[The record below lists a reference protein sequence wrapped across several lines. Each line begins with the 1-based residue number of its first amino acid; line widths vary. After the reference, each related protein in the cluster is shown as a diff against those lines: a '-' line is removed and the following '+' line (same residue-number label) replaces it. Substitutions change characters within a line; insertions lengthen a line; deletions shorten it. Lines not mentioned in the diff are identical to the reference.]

1 MAYLSN
7 LQEAVQSTTQAVFS
21 SSFEHAQKNYEE
33 ENTRSS
39 TSVTSQDSLLAHS
52 WPMNY
57 ALKHSF
63 PKSDAL
69 ETEAKSTVIPSLA
82 LVYDASGI
90 DQVWQ
95 TWSSLTLTFQSSLE
109 KWRSIS
115 TFGNLESKAWE
126 IGYSLALNLQDLFVA
141 RQIWEERNA
150 LVHDL
155 SHTETRKNRQDLI
168 VFLHDNLEV
177 KGALEKHDNLT
188 LASSVIESQPLEQ
201 LYAFRKPTETLHFLE
216 ANPFLVPLLQEA
228 YANIRKYFPYS
239 ELFLEVITDPEAIDE
254 KQLVVFIAVE
264 QNPDEASQA
273 LDQLDENWWLDAMER
288 VQDKLCITLEFR

>member
-7 LQEAVQSTTQAVFS
+7 LQEAVQLPTQAVFFS
-21 SSFEHAQKNYEE
+21 TLEHTQKKYEE

-39 TSVTSQDSLLAHS
+39 ISVTLQDSLLEYF
-52 WPMNY
+52 WPMDY
-57 ALKHSF
+57 ALRHSF
-63 PKSDAL
+63 PKSDVL
-69 ETEAKSTVIPSLA
+69 ETEAKSTVIPLLA
-82 LVYDASGI
+82 LAYDTSGI

-109 KWRSIS
+109 KWGSIS

-126 IGYSLALNLQDLFVA
+126 IGYSLALNLQDFFVA

-150 LVHDL
+150 LVHGL
-155 SHTETRKNRQDLI
+155 SRTEPRKNWSDLT

-188 LASSVIESQPLEQ
+188 LASSVIESQSLEQ

-239 ELFLEVITDPEAIDE
+239 EIFLEVVTDPEAFE
-254 KQLVVFIAVE
+254 KQLVVFISVE
-264 QNPDEASQA
+264 QNPEEASQA

-288 VQDKLCITLEFR
+288 AEDKLCITLEFR

>member
-7 LQEAVQSTTQAVFS
+7 LQEAVQSTTQAVFFS
-21 SSFEHAQKNYEE
+21 SLEHAEKTYEE

-39 TSVTSQDSLLAHS
+39 ISVTLQDSLLEHP
-52 WPMNY
+52 WPMDY
-57 ALKHSF
+57 ALRGSF
-63 PKSDAL
+63 SKSDAL
-69 ETEAKSTVIPSLA
+69 ETEAKLTVIPSLA
-82 LVYDASGI
+82 LVYDTSGI

-109 KWRSIS
+109 NWRSNS
-115 TFGNLESKAWE
+115 TFGNLGSKAWE
-126 IGYSLALNLQDLFVA
+126 IGYSLALNLQDFFVA

-150 LVHDL
+150 LVHGL
-155 SHTETRKNRQDLI
+155 SRTETRKNWSDLI

-188 LASSVIESQPLEQ
+188 LASSVIEPQPLEQ
-201 LYAFRKPTETLHFLE
+201 LYVFRKPAETLHFLE
-216 ANPFLVPLLQEA
+216 ANPFLVQLLQEA

-239 ELFLEVITDPEAIDE
+239 QIFLEVVTDPDAFDE

-264 QNPDEASQA
+264 QNPEEASQA

-288 VQDKLCITLEFR
+288 AQDKLCITLEFR